1 MDTHRSAAS
10 TADSLTKKLLVHSGM
25 TMSLEQLDEAR
36 ARTAGVL
43 NSGTDTGLAAVLRAW
58 RRAPTLAQYADAAA
72 KDLLLD

>member
-1 MDTHRSAAS
+1 
-10 TADSLTKKLLVHSGM
+10 
-25 TMSLEQLDEAR
+25 MSLEQLDEAR

-43 NSGTDTGLAAVLRAW
+43 SRGTDTGLAAVLRAW